1 MVEHITSTRRSTVWA
16 LTKDQRRVPV
26 AHPAGRA
33 PPMTESSCSARRVV
47 GRICSPGLFEIPHQ
61 RRVNEQAPERCNA
74 SHIEPS
80 KQTVRLHQH
89 GHLAAV
95 AAGIVGDPAHV
106 HHRVDGPVRQ
116 LGSPLI
122 VSEIDRTEGECV
134 ELRSGRGIAQIGR
147 QPVAQGGYS
156 RADAEVRAVPS
167 EQLPELSTD
176 REQRPGDQGRVVRGI
191 AGGCLPH
198 QPWEVVGP
206 APCGQRPH
214 VIKVKLA
221 GDFVDAPGS

>member
-122 VSEIDRTEGECV
+122 VSEIEPNGRGVCRT
-134 ELRSGRGIAQIGR
+134 RSGRGIVQIGR
-147 QPVAQGGYS
+147 QPAAQGGYS
-156 RADAEVRAVPS
+156 GADAGVRAVPS
-167 EQLPELSTD
+167 EQLPASGSRTASGRSRTGCSRYRRRLSAAPTVGS
-176 REQRPGDQGRVVRGI
+176 RRARPVW
-191 AGGCLPH
+191 A
-198 QPWEVVGP
+198 
-206 APCGQRPH
+206 APTRH
-214 VIKVKLA
+214 KVKVA

>member
-134 ELRSGRGIAQIGR
+134 ELRSGRGIVQIGR
-147 QPVAQGGYS
+147 NRPRRVGTREPTPESGLSHPSSSPSFQRIANS
-156 RADAEVRAVPS
+156 VRAIKDGLFEVSPAAVCRTNRGKS
-167 EQLPELSTD
+167 SGP
-176 REQRPGDQGRVVRGI
+176 PRV
-191 AGGCLPH
+191 
-198 QPWEVVGP
+198 
-206 APCGQRPH
+206 
-214 VIKVKLA
+214 
-221 GDFVDAPGS
+221 GSAHTS